1 MVKYLFIL
9 TTRNLLILEY
19 LLIRGK
25 LNEEKIDW
33 IAQICLS
40 IIMCRSLKTFQHI
53 DHLQTL
59 VITYIFTILCKL
71 TWNNVI
77 FVMRWW
83 LKWFI
88 MWVPFAKYLQSYFCV
103 NGIIL
108 RTWESSK
115 IFSWWA
121 NRILWNHTLWS
132 DIFIWL

>member
-1 MVKYLFIL
+1 MSVSLVLMYKY
-9 TTRNLLILEY
+9 E
-19 LLIRGK
+19 
-25 LNEEKIDW
+25 NECSWKANEMKKIIVEDAK
-33 IAQICLS
+33 ISLS
-40 IIMCRSLKTFQHI
+40 MIMCRSLKTFQHI

-59 VITYIFTILCKL
+59 VVTYIFTILCKL